1 MLPKARLTSHSRMS
15 GSRWVITPSWL
26 FGSWRSFLHSSSVYS
41 CHLFLISSASVRSI
55 HTISV
60 LYCAHFCMKCSLD
73 ISNFLEEISSL
84 SHSILYLYFFSLF
97 IEEGLISSWYSQVLC
112 IHMGIYFPFSLAFH
126 FSFSLA
132 ICKGPSD
139 NHFAFLYF
147 FFFGMILVTASYT
160 MLQISIH
167 CSSGTLSDLIP
178 WICHYRCIIIRDLI
192 QVNPWMA

>member
-1 MLPKARLTSHSRMS
+1 
-15 GSRWVITPSWL
+15 
-26 FGSWRSFLHSSSVYS
+26 
-41 CHLFLISSASVRSI
+41 
-55 HTISV
+55 
-60 LYCAHFCMKCSLD
+60 MKCSLD

-97 IEEGLISSWYSQVLC
+97 IEEGLLISSWYSQVLC

-160 MLQISIH
+160 MLQITVHSYSGSLSTRSIPL
-167 CSSGTLSDLIP
+167 CDYTVTSTVESQGIWFRLYLSGLVAFLTFFT
-178 WICHYRCIIIRDLI
+178 WIL
-192 QVNPWMA
+192 Q